1 MNLAYY
7 TDFIKDQLT
16 AYGLLQT
23 ELSDDSWSKIVE
35 TAMQELLRYY
45 DQTGFVSVTA
55 SGCIDLSQVE
65 KDNNI
70 KISSISNVYNTESL
84 AGTANSGTV
93 STDPAWLGFWQTG
106 YGTRMTQWTYN
117 YVNYVTLNRIRNM
130 VQGTDLDFRED
141 KVHHKLYVNYSNSMP
156 YSITLEYVPF
166 IQTVEDVVG
175 DYWVDIL
182 KRLSLA
188 YAKIAVGRARTRF
201 VQSGALWTD
210 DGATILQEGN
220 TELQALRE
228 RLQAN
233 ADLLY
238 PVD

>member
-106 YGTRMTQWTYN
+106 FGARVTNWTYSYMN
-117 YVNYVTLNRIRNM
+117 YASLNRIRNS
-130 VQGTDLDFRED
+130 VSGTNLDFRED
-141 KVHHKLYVNYSNSMP
+141 TINRKLYINITQNTNGY
-156 YSITLEYVPF
+156 ITLEYVPR
-166 IQTVEDVVG
+166 IRTVEDVVG
-175 DYWVDIL
+175 DYWIDIL

-201 VQSGALWTD
+201 VQSGAL
-210 DGATILQEGN
+210 
-220 TELQALRE
+220 
-228 RLQAN
+228 
-233 ADLLY
+233 
-238 PVD
+238 